1 MYHLK
6 LVSFLTVLVLVVLA
20 DTNNN
25 IFTYLVKYISVKH
38 GASEL
43 SHSQGEDTGGRFPD
57 SWSPV

>member
-38 GASEL
+38 GASEH